1 MSDKPGFQR
10 LGPLTPLVGHWEGN
24 VGVDVSY
31 RHEDDVTTTT
41 SYFETAW
48 FEPIPAQHNGP
59 QTLEGLKYGMV
70 AWRHGEEAM
79 NPFHDE
85 VGYLLWDDV
94 NGQVMRN
101 VVFGRGI
108 AILAGSDAGRHDK
121 VLNFKATPGD
131 QNYGILQNK
140 YLTENATLMDFV
152 GRFTFNDDGTFSYE
166 QTLVLNVAAMGTGP
180 MDHTDRNT
188 LHRVKRLS
196 QSVEDA

>member
-1 MSDKPGFQR
+1 
-10 LGPLTPLVGHWEGN
+10 
-24 VGVDVSY
+24 
-31 RHEDDVTTTT
+31 
-41 SYFETAW
+41 
-48 FEPIPAQHNGP
+48 
-59 QTLEGLKYGMV
+59 MV

-85 VGYLLWDDV
+85 VGYLLWDEV

-108 AILAGSDAGRHDK
+108 AILAGSDAGARDK
-121 VLNFKATPGD
+121 TLNFKATPGD
-131 QNYGILQNK
+131 PNYGILQNK

-152 GRFTFNDDGTFSYE
+152 GSFTFNDDGTFSYE
-166 QTLVLNVAAMGTGP
+166 QTLILNVAAMGIGP

-188 LHRVKRLS
+188 LPRVKCLS